1 MDEEERRRRRRENA
15 LGGLSA
21 ASSVDESVRRLA
33 EVYRKPLEYTGNR
46 KLFDDGMAKRLAKE
60 NLFASGRTVK
70 DPYTGEKLFLR
81 KQEAKLAYGQKWTE
95 HLAEADH
102 VEPVHRIFEAHKDDA
117 WVTSNDIK
125 DAVNSPENLKTISR
139 KLNNAKRD
147 RTNEDFYG
155 DDKYLAD
162 KDIHLSK
169 EAKVRAMEDGR
180 QARSH
185 VDRSLALK
193 GAGNLAV
200 EFHRAG
206 VEAAAGAAVFSGAMA
221 AVDNMVAVI
230 EGKKEPGE
238 AIKDLVKVTGTSAAL
253 SYAAGGAVSVISHSL
268 SASSNSLARMLGQAG
283 VPGKVVAAV
292 LSTAGIIKN
301 YIYGKITASE
311 CIAQLGETGIATST
325 AAAGMY
331 VGAVVIP
338 LPVIGS
344 LIGGMVG
351 YMLSGRVFTALSG
364 ALASAKLARNERIR
378 IERECEESIRRIQEY
393 RRQLDEITEKYFK
406 ENRKVF
412 DEALGDMVSGLKL
425 GDADGYIHGA
435 GKIIQQL
442 GGKVSF
448 RNMDEFNEL
457 MKSDDIIKL

>member
-1 MDEEERRRRRRENA
+1 MDEEERRRRRAENA
-15 LGGLSA
+15 LGALA
-21 ASSVDESVRRLA
+21 AGASVDESVRRLA
-33 EVYRKPLEYTGNR
+33 EVYRKPLEYRGNR

-60 NLFASGRTVK
+60 NLFASGKAVK
-70 DPYTGEKLFLR
+70 DPYTGKKLFLR
-81 KQEAKLAYGQKWTE
+81 KQEAKLAYGKKWTE

-117 WVTSNDIK
+117 WVTNSDIK

-147 RTNEDFYG
+147 RRNSDFYG
-155 DDKYLAD
+155 DDRYLAD

-169 EAKVRAMEDGR
+169 EAKEWAMEDGR

-193 GAGNLAV
+193 GAGNLAA
-200 EFHRAG
+200 EFHDAG
-206 VEAAAGAAVFSGAMA
+206 VKAAAGAAVFSGAMA

-238 AIKDLVKVTGTSAAL
+238 AIKDLVKATGTAAAL
-253 SYAAGGAVSVISHSL
+253 SYFAGGAVSVISHSL

-292 LSTAGIIKN
+292 LATAGIIKN
-301 YIYGKITASE
+301 YIYGNITASE

-331 VGAVVIP
+331 AGAVLIP

-344 LIGGMVG
+344 LIGGM
-351 YMLSGRVFTALSG
+351 LSGKVFTALSG
-364 ALASAKLARNERIR
+364 ALSSAKLARKERIR
-378 IERECEESIRRIQEY
+378 IEKECGESIRRIQEY
-393 RRQLDEITEKYFK
+393 RRELDEITETYFK
-406 ENRKVF
+406 ENRKAF

-435 GKIIQQL
+435 DKIIQQL
-442 GGKVSF
+442 GGKVSYH
-448 RNMDEFNEL
+448 NMDEFDEL
-457 MKSDDIIKL
+457 MKSDTIIKL